1 MTFNK
6 SNSHAVSLKM
16 YDKAYGGK
24 TKKFHLIGIL
34 KSSTTPFKALFK
46 LKYFQR
52 SKSLLN
58 QISFL
63 NKAPFGVVAVFWLGV
78 ITIVILIANKLRYDF
93 FVDLVARNF
102 PEAVTVPADS
112 AGKPLYMSVLDRMFA
127 EFEAEIN
134 VGYFIFFIVGLRMFL
149 KRIWVNYNPRKRQVL
164 TDKM

>member
-1 MTFNK
+1 MK
-6 SNSHAVSLKM
+6 PNSHVVSLKM
-16 YDKAYGGK
+16 YDKALGGK

-46 LKYFQR
+46 LKPIQKGKTIF
-52 SKSLLN
+52 N
-58 QISFL
+58 NINFL

-78 ITIVILIANKLRYDF
+78 ITIVILMANKLRYDF
-93 FVDLVARNF
+93 FVDLVTKNF
-102 PEAVTVPADS
+102 PDAVTVPADS
-112 AGKPLYMSVLDRMFA
+112 AGNPLYLSVLDRMFA